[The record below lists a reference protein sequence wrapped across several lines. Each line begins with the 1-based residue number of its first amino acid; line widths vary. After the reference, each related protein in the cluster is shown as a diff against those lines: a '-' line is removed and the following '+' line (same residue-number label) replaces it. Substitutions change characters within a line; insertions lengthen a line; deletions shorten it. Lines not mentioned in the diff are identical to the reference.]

1 VLSQPTTSGRGL
13 YGTALDQLLAEL
25 GLERRQLLR
34 DSRLTEPELPGG
46 LGERTAAHHS
56 QQGTQVPD
64 LHYISITYAKMLE
77 YRLTFCWPEGTIH
90 P

>member
-1 VLSQPTTSGRGL
+1 MRSVLSQPKTSGRGL

-25 GLERRQLLR
+25 RLERRHLLR

-46 LGERTAAHHS
+46 LGERTAAHNS

-64 LHYISITYAKMLE
+64 LH
-77 YRLTFCWPEGTIH
+77 
-90 P
+90 